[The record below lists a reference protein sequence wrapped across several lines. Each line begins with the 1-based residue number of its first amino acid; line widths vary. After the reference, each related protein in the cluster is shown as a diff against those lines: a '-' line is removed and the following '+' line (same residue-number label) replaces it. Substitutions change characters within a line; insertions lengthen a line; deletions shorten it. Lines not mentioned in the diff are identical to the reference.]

1 MRESERRSASLAK
14 HLRRAL
20 TEAELI
26 LWSQLNKRAQQKLR
40 FRRQHPIGPYV
51 ADFACIAARLVIEL
65 DGATHGSDAEL
76 AHDARRDAFL
86 AARGWRVMRFAND
99 EVYRA
104 LGAVLDAIAAAI
116 DERRAAATAR
126 R

>member
-1 MRESERRSASLAK
+1 MRDGQHRSRTLAK
-14 HLRRAL
+14 GLRRAL

-26 LWSQLNKRAQQKLR
+26 LWSRLRKRERPGAL

-65 DGATHGSDAEL
+65 DGAAHGSDAEL

>member
-51 ADFACIAARLVIEL
+51 ADFACIAAKTVVEI
-65 DGATHGSDAEL
+65 DGPTHGSEMAIR
-76 AHDARRDAFL
+76 HDARRTRYL
-86 AARGWRVMRFAND
+86 EQSGWMVLRFNND
-99 EVYRA
+99 DVYRR
-104 LGAVLDAIAAAI
+104 LGTVLDAIWNAV
-116 DERRAAATAR
+116 DQRVRA
-126 R
+126 